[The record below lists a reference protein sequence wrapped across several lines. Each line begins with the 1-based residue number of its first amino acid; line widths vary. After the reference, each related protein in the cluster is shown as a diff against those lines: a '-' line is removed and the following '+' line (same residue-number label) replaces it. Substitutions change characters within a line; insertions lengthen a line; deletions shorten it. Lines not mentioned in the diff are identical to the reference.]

1 MGLVVSATASCSDI
15 FFSRRRSSSPPPP
28 AAAST
33 PPPTYTIP
41 EPALVRVFRHFDA
54 DGDGRI
60 SADEMRELCGCTAVE
75 ADEMVAVADRDGDGF
90 ISLEE
95 LEALFEDGDR
105 SDTLRA
111 AFAEYDE
118 NGDGVITAE
127 ELRRALWRLGIVGGG
142 DDGRAVRRDDRGG
155 GHRRRRG
162 GLLRRVQGHDG
173 HGGGVMNHTRPA
185 LCTTRVRV
193 RLILFVDMISP

>member
-127 ELRRALWRLGIVGGG
+127 ELRRALWRLGIVGEEMTAERCAEMIAVVDIDG
-142 DDGRAVRRDDRGG
+142 D
-155 GHRRRRG
+155 
-162 GLLRRVQGHDG
+162 
-173 HGGGVMNHTRPA
+173 GVVCFDEFKAMMDTA
-185 LCTTRVRV
+185 AA
-193 RLILFVDMISP
+193 S

>member
-15 FFSRRRSSSPPPP
+15 FGRRRSSTLPP
-28 AAAST
+28 ATATPTSST
-33 PPPTYTIP
+33 PQLPDTTP
-41 EPALVRVFRHFDA
+41 EPELVRVFRHFDA

-60 SADEMRELCGCTAVE
+60 SVAEMRESCGCTAAE
-75 ADEMVAVADRDGDGF
+75 AEEMVAAADRDGDGF

-95 LEALFEDGDR
+95 LGALFEDEDQ

-127 ELRRALWRLGIVGGG
+127 ELLRALRRLGIVGEEMTAERCAEIIAAVDRDG
-142 DDGRAVRRDDRGG
+142 D
-155 GHRRRRG
+155 
-162 GLLRRVQGHDG
+162 
-173 HGGGVMNHTRPA
+173 GVISFDEFKAMMATEPA
-185 LCTTRVRV
+185 A
-193 RLILFVDMISP
+193 